1 MIDKENN
8 ARRDFLKKA
17 ALGTAGLTIGAM
29 GFSAS
34 SYARIMGAND
44 RINFGIA
51 GINSRGKALV
61 KSAMASPNTS
71 ISYICDVDSR
81 VLTTV
86 TEMIKEQGGKAPK
99 SFEDYRKMIER
110 KDLDAVAIA
119 TPEHWH
125 APMAIMAAQAGKHA
139 YVEKPCSHNPHEG
152 ELLVQVQK
160 KTGMVIQ
167 MGNQQRSAPTS
178 IQAIKDIKD
187 GIIGKPYF
195 GKAWY
200 SNKRGPIGN
209 GQKVTVPE
217 WLNWE
222 LWQGPAP
229 RQDYQDIWVHYNWHW
244 FWEYGTGEIHNNGTH
259 EIDICRWALGVDN
272 PTKVTSA
279 GGRYHFKDDWEFPD
293 TQLVSYE
300 FDDDKLITWE
310 GKSCNNFN
318 YFGRGR
324 GATIHGTEGTVLLD
338 RNIYQV
344 YDNDNNLVKEM
355 KEQDASATTN
365 TVGEGA
371 LDVYHMTNFVNAIR
385 KSEKQ
390 HSPIDEAATTSLLC
404 HLGNIAQAVGRSLK
418 TDPKTGRILDDPEAM
433 KMWKREY
440 EPGWEPKV

>member
-1 MIDKENN
+1 
-8 ARRDFLKKA
+8 
-17 ALGTAGLTIGAM
+17 
-29 GFSAS
+29 
-34 SYARIMGAND
+34 
-44 RINFGIA
+44 
-51 GINSRGKALV
+51 
-61 KSAMASPNTS
+61 
-71 ISYICDVDSR
+71 
-81 VLTTV
+81 
-86 TEMIKEQGGKAPK
+86 
-99 SFEDYRKMIER
+99 
-110 KDLDAVAIA
+110 
-119 TPEHWH
+119 
-125 APMAIMAAQAGKHA
+125 
-139 YVEKPCSHNPHEG
+139 
-152 ELLVQVQK
+152 
-160 KTGMVIQ
+160 
-167 MGNQQRSAPTS
+167 
-178 IQAIKDIKD
+178 
-187 GIIGKPYF
+187 
-195 GKAWY
+195 
-200 SNKRGPIGN
+200 
-209 GQKVTVPE
+209 
-217 WLNWE
+217 
-222 LWQGPAP
+222 
-229 RQDYQDIWVHYNWHW
+229 DIWVHYNWHW

-318 YFGRGR
+318 YFDRGR

-404 HLGNIAQAVGRSLK
+404 HLGNIAQAVGRTLK